1 MQGNAVCFAW
11 EKEYNERKDWGM
23 FLSKAGAKAAL
34 PDLTGTC
41 AQQRVEN
48 DACPTEPWRRQ
59 CYRMRLFVSLKL
71 SCSRNGK
78 RCLPGRNKDM
88 ARTQGNA
95 ACLAWSKNIAE
106 RPEGERGPNKR

>member
-78 RCLPGRNKDM
+78 RCPSAWKRRGKDAGAMLPVSLG
-88 ARTQGNA
+88 ART
-95 ACLAWSKNIAE
+95 
-106 RPEGERGPNKR
+106 

>member
-1 MQGNAVCFAW
+1 MEKGGRAW
-11 EKEYNERKDWGM
+11 QRAEGDSGTGLFEV
-23 FLSKAGAKAAL
+23 GALKAAL

-71 SCSRNGK
+71 GCSRNGK
-78 RCLPGRNKDM
+78 RCPSAWKRRGKDAGAMLPVSLG
-88 ARTQGNA
+88 ART
-95 ACLAWSKNIAE
+95 
-106 RPEGERGPNKR
+106 